1 MRSRK
6 YETEYST
13 WNRPWQGRI
22 SRTFI
27 KKRIFAIGS
36 GKSKEKGKMN
46 LRNWFHLCF
55 SFSLPFWFPFFSGF
69 IPTFRFEKGKG
80 NGEPTG
86 SSFLCTGRMG
96 EIQVEITRPSIGR
109 LGRKVEAAGN
119 NIFWVIDWLLHFQN
133 KMEKIRKDWFK
144 GKTSFPSE
152 VTCQLILRRRCCLH
166 SSVKRQASAWHC
178 CDMGLTTCP
187 FSKGS
192 DLRDYITCLFSF
204 FFL

>member
-1 MRSRK
+1 M
-6 YETEYST
+6 
-13 WNRPWQGRI
+13 NR
-22 SRTFI
+22 
-27 KKRIFAIGS
+27 
-36 GKSKEKGKMN
+36 
-46 LRNWFHLCF
+46 RNLCF
-55 SFSLPFWFPFFSGF
+55 SFRLPFWFPFFSGF

-80 NGEPTG
+80 NGEHTWG
-86 SSFLCTGRMG
+86 GVNSSFLCTGRMG

-109 LGRKVEAAGN
+109 LGRKVEAAGKKK
-119 NIFWVIDWLLHFQN
+119 FVVIDPPISETHY
-133 KMEKIRKDWFK
+133 KMDSKWFK

-204 FFL
+204 YSTAFGYS